1 MTSDKHSAEKLT
13 SPEGDA
19 PAINTSNHPDNSAK
33 TRIDALDI
41 GLKERQI
48 VKTELEI
55 AQLTK
60 TWPRLLDIVSKAGV
74 PVLIFITGVATY
86 KGLPQARID
95 LESAKSETRQLQANS
110 NVEFKNHNVEINKL
124 RNEQI
129 ALTKSNDETRKET
142 ELAQSQIVTLN
153 EQKAKIE
160 KELAEANAG
169 TKALRN
175 ALKVLPQ
182 YIDQVFVQFEGDITR
197 ETINGLR
204 AAMLTA
210 GFKAPPTERIDHKEK
225 NMVKYFSS
233 SPEEKAR
240 ATKVAAATKEF
251 FEKQRCPLGD
261 VKVEKIELPGGKN
274 APIELWL
281 DHAC

>member
-1 MTSDKHSAEKLT
+1 MSSEKNLAEKPM
-13 SPEGDA
+13 SHEGDA
-19 PAINTSNHPDNSAK
+19 PAIIASNHSDSSAK
-33 TRIDALDI
+33 NRIDALDI

-60 TWPRLLDIVSKAGV
+60 TWPRLLDIVSKAGIPIV
-74 PVLIFITGVATY
+74 VIVTGVAAY
-86 KGLPQARID
+86 IGLPQATID
-95 LESAKSETRQLQANS
+95 LGKARTET
-110 NVEFKNHNVEINKL
+110 KL
-124 RNEQI
+124 V
-129 ALTKSNDETRKET
+129 
-142 ELAQSQIVTLN
+142 QSQLVALMK
-153 EQKAKIE
+153 QKAKIE
-160 KELAEANAG
+160 KESAEANVD
-169 TKALRN
+169 KKELIN
-175 ALKVLPQ
+175 DLKVSPQ
-182 YIDQVFVQFEGDITR
+182 GIDQVFVQFKGNIAR

-204 AAMLTA
+204 AVMLTA
-210 GFKAPPTERIDHKEK
+210 GFKAPPAVRIDSNQK

-281 DHAC
+281 DHACKTMRP